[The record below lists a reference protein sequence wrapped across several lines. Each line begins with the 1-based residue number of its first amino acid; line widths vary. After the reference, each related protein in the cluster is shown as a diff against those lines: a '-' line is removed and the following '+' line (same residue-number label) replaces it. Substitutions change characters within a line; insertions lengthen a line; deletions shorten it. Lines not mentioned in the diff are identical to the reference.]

1 MEAMCNND
9 HYSLVCSPEHGKL
22 SIRTPSLK
30 HYLNRS
36 YTTGKRHDPCVLMLK
51 YVYYTLLGKKFRF
64 YNNIH
69 SMILYKSTYM
79 HISMYFC
86 VYVYREKNR
95 LIEYISR
102 YFQIKSKRKEF
113 WGRFYSS
120 TPKPRKVKHP
130 AQSSSSF
137 YYTMLKLEN

>member
-1 MEAMCNND
+1 
-9 HYSLVCSPEHGKL
+9 
-22 SIRTPSLK
+22 
-30 HYLNRS
+30 
-36 YTTGKRHDPCVLMLK
+36 
-51 YVYYTLLGKKFRF
+51 
-64 YNNIH
+64 
-69 SMILYKSTYM
+69 MILYKSTYM

-120 TPKPRKVKHP
+120 KLKPRKVNHP